1 VPEEERK
8 SNAEKMQVV
17 AKSNAEK
24 ANRPK
29 YDELEK

>member
-1 VPEEERK
+1 LPEEERK

-29 YDELEK
+29 YGELEK